1 MICVTR
7 LNGVFLIGLK
17 SYPRRCGENQHRVR
31 LWRRKYGSSPQVRGT
46 SRGAALV
53 LPKRGLIPAGAGK
66 TCRICDQAKRSAAHP
81 RRCGENFIPVSQ
93 SVLPAGSSPQVRGKL
108 SALVLEHL
116 ENRLIPAGA
125 GKTRSITQPQRYVP
139 AHPRRCGENP
149 ADPDAVPTLNGS
161 SPQVRGKHHAYTLE
175 RGRTRLIPAGAGK
188 TGCDAGCFKLDA
200 AHPRGCGENFEAWF
214 AIFSYSGSSPQ
225 VRGKRVYTTQTLTLS
240 RLIPAGAGKTSPP
253 QEAYRKVPAH
263 PRRCGENFAGTVI
276 LIFVFGSSPQVRGK
290 PSWIRLYYLDGR
302 LIPAGAGKTYSQ
314 R

>member
-125 GKTRSITQPQRYVP
+125 GKTGLRDIPERSRA
-139 AHPRRCGENP
+139 AHPRRCGENSVSTGSNSS
-149 ADPDAVPTLNGS
+149 DAGS
-161 SPQVRGKHHAYTLE
+161 SPQVRGKRLE
-175 RGRTRLIPAGAGK
+175 SGVPCLYRRLIPAGAGK
-188 TGCDAGCFKLDA
+188 TK
-200 AHPRGCGENFEAWF
+200 
-214 AIFSYSGSSPQ
+214 
-225 VRGKRVYTTQTLTLS
+225 
-240 RLIPAGAGKTSPP
+240 
-253 QEAYRKVPAH
+253 
-263 PRRCGENFAGTVI
+263 
-276 LIFVFGSSPQVRGK
+276 
-290 PSWIRLYYLDGR
+290 
-302 LIPAGAGKTYSQ
+302 
-314 R
+314 

>member
-125 GKTRSITQPQRYVP
+125 GKTDKRLRALCVSP
-139 AHPRRCGENP
+139 AHPRRCGENKVDN
-149 ADPDAVPTLNGS
+149 ATAK
-161 SPQVRGKHHAYTLE
+161 VRT
-175 RGRTRLIPAGAGK
+175 
-188 TGCDAGCFKLDA
+188 
-200 AHPRGCGENFEAWF
+200 
-214 AIFSYSGSSPQ
+214 
-225 VRGKRVYTTQTLTLS
+225 
-240 RLIPAGAGKTSPP
+240 
-253 QEAYRKVPAH
+253 
-263 PRRCGENFAGTVI
+263 
-276 LIFVFGSSPQVRGK
+276 GSSPQVRGK
-290 PSWIRLYYLDGR
+290 PSRPRRRTHPER
-302 LIPAGAGKTYSQ
+302 LIPAGAGKTPCIHLRARQNTAHPRRCGENEGTITSNAIVYGSSPQ
-314 R
+314 VRGKLWW

>member
-108 SALVLEHL
+108 LCMWCL
-116 ENRLIPAGA
+116 G
-125 GKTRSITQPQRYVP
+125 G
-139 AHPRRCGENP
+139 
-149 ADPDAVPTLNGS
+149 
-161 SPQVRGKHHAYTLE
+161 
-175 RGRTRLIPAGAGK
+175 
-188 TGCDAGCFKLDA
+188 
-200 AHPRGCGENFEAWF
+200 W
-214 AIFSYSGSSPQ
+214 
-225 VRGKRVYTTQTLTLS
+225 
-240 RLIPAGAGKTSPP
+240 
-253 QEAYRKVPAH
+253 
-263 PRRCGENFAGTVI
+263 
-276 LIFVFGSSPQVRGK
+276 
-290 PSWIRLYYLDGR
+290 GR
-302 LIPAGAGKTYSQ
+302 LIPAGAGKTPASFPPSMMSTAHPRRCGENYNAVAALAAAAGSSPQ
-314 R
+314 VRGKRTYNVRIQDKGRLIPAGAGKTTAARKKGCSNTAHPRRCGENAVYTLAAGIGGGSSPQVRGKQERQKRSLEAARLIPAGAGKTCFLVFVGIVAPAHPRRCGEN